1 MVSVYDVN
9 TSCWAPWQLMTM
21 TPDSS
26 LHTDAEQKYTIS
38 SNTIQ
43 TMRMRRV
50 IMEIRVVEP
59 WRKGQLT
66 SFWLKHLESSREVN

>member
-1 MVSVYDVN
+1 MVSAYDVN

-21 TPDSS
+21 TPGSFLCS
-26 LHTDAEQKYTIS
+26 DAEQKYTIS

-59 WRKGQLT
+59 RGKGQLT
-66 SFWLKHLESSREVN
+66 SFWLEHLESS